1 VTRIIESIF
10 RVDARATGLS
20 AINRQQLVL
29 QSVIHGATDAR
40 KFVATRLQPAGN
52 NHLKKRLQCR
62 KTLRI
67 PQYCPSH
74 NWSYNA
80 RVLKA

>member
-1 VTRIIESIF
+1 VRIIETDYCANDRGI
-10 RVDARATGLS
+10 GLS
-20 AINRQQLVL
+20 GCVRQQLML
-29 QSVIHGATDAR
+29 QGVIDGATDAR
-40 KFVATRLQPAGN
+40 KNVATKVQPIGN

-67 PQYCPSH
+67 QQYCPSH

-80 RVLKA
+80 RVLRA